1 MTEGKYHQVKRML
14 AARGKPVTALKRLSI
29 GALRL
34 PDTLAEGEVAE
45 LDDEDLCRVF
55 MVR

>member
-1 MTEGKYHQVKRML
+1 ML

>member
-1 MTEGKYHQVKRML
+1 ML

-34 PDTLAEGEVAE
+34 PEGLPEGAVAE
-45 LDDEDLCRVF
+45 LGEEDLCRVF